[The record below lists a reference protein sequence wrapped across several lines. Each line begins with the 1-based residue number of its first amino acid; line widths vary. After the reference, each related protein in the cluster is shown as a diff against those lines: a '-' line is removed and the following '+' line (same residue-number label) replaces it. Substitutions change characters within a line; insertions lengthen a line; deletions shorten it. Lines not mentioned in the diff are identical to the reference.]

1 MGPPS
6 QLVFFLAASE
16 SSSNT
21 LPMQELALL
30 DDSSTVYKLIGP
42 AMIKQDLMEAIT
54 NVAKRLEYIQGE
66 VKRITSK
73 LTELEAKS
81 KEQQQLV
88 RSCVQPMACRA
99 SLGGGGAGVRGLAC
113 QSVVPAIGWCQVYAL
128 LS

>member
-1 MGPPS
+1 MWP
-6 QLVFFLAASE
+6 
-16 SSSNT
+16 
-21 LPMQELALL
+21 QELALL

-42 AMIKQDLMEAIT
+42 AMIKQDLMEANT

-88 RSCVQPMACRA
+88 
-99 SLGGGGAGVRGLAC
+99 SLSRGTVHCMHGMLFE
-113 QSVVPAIGWCQVYAL
+113 GVYAWVRVGVL
-128 LS
+128 LELVVHFGWMVSGSRTLSAMAKLQLCQGIPTC